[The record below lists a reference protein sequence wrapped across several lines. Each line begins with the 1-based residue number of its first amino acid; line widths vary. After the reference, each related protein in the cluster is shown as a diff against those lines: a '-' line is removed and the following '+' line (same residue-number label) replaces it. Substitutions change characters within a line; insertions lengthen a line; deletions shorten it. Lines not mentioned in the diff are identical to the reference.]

1 MGEPREL
8 NESAF
13 SVASFTILRG
23 CKMASFHGISARD
36 LQAQKEGPFQ
46 FLKSSQAMAGGGRR
60 MKKMRQTTDIK

>member
-36 LQAQKEGPFQ
+36 LQAQFQ

-60 MKKMRQTTDIK
+60 MKKTRQTTDIK